1 MTIEAKLSKQKDR
14 NPPQQVNDRKTGQA
28 GYCYEPRAF

>member
-1 MTIEAKLSKQKDR
+1 MTIEAKLSQQKDR

-28 GYCYEPRAF
+28 CHGHEP

>member
-1 MTIEAKLSKQKDR
+1 MTIEAKLSQQKNR

-28 GYCYEPRAF
+28 CH